1 MRKEIDTLRA
11 GIERIEYPREY
22 KQRKKGGIE
31 AERAFVVSKNPFEQG
46 RLEKNEANPDDV
58 GARAGDL
65 TDHMPAEYGFVAP
78 CRPFLHIFL

>member
-58 GARAGDL
+58 GARAGGEQ
-65 TDHMPAEYGFVAP
+65 TAERGVA
-78 CRPFLHIFL
+78 RVSENASAL